1 MTTTPGPTAIVPDET
16 QSRRQASLR
25 SAVAPIAR
33 HLADETVVEIMLNA
47 DGRIWVERAGEG
59 MFEAGRMRPDD
70 ALRMLRLVATEMN
83 TELSERNP
91 SLAGKLP
98 IWGARVQAS
107 IPPVVE
113 APVFALRKP
122 ARLIFTLDQYV
133 ERMIITQD
141 EAQTLR
147 IAVRDRANILVG
159 GGTGSGKTTFANAL
173 LHEVAKAPDRV
184 YLVEDN
190 QELQCDAA
198 NKVQVLVQPPVY
210 TWNRAIMDAMRFRPD
225 RIVVGEVRD
234 GSALEL
240 LKAWN
245 TGHPGGI
252 ATVHAN
258 DTGAMLDRICQ
269 LVEEVVPR
277 APRALVAQ
285 TINLCVHLRRDTTHP
300 AGRSLTGMDRVVGVD
315 GKAKWRLEPVGRGRR
330 TAVEGVPRI

>member
-1 MTTTPGPTAIVPDET
+1 MMRPPATET
-16 QSRRQASLR
+16 QTRRHASLR
-25 SAVAPIAR
+25 TAVAPI
-33 HLADETVVEIMLNA
+33 LGYLDDELIVEIMLNA
-47 DGRIWVERAGEG
+47 DGRVWVERAGAG
-59 MFEAGRMRPDD
+59 MFEAGMMKADD

-83 TELSERNP
+83 TELSDRNP

-122 ARLIFTLDQYV
+122 ARLVFGLDDYV
-133 ERMIITQD
+133 ARGILTVD
-141 EAQTLR
+141 EAGALR
-147 IAVRDRANILVG
+147 AAVRDRLNILVG

-173 LHEVAKAPDRV
+173 LREVAGSTDRV

-190 QELQCDAA
+190 PELQCAA
-198 NKVQVLVQPPVY
+198 QNKVQVLVQPPTY

-225 RIVVGEVRD
+225 RIIVGEIRD
-234 GSALEL
+234 GSALEM

-258 DTGAMLDRICQ
+258 DTRAMLDRICQ
-269 LVEEVVPR
+269 LIEEIVPV
-277 APRALVAQ
+277 APRVLVAQ
-285 TINLCVHLRRDTTHP
+285 TINLCVHLRRDPLHP
-300 AGRSLTGMDRVVGVD
+300 AGRSLTGLDEVVGV
-315 GKAKWRLEPVGRGRR
+315 GEGGRWELSSIR
-330 TAVEGVPRI
+330 

>member
-1 MTTTPGPTAIVPDET
+1 LATGANET

-25 SAVAPIAR
+25 TAVAPIAR
-33 HLADETVVEIMLNA
+33 HLADDTVVEIMLNA
-47 DGRIWVERAGEG
+47 DGRVWVERAGEG
-59 MFEAGRMRPDD
+59 MFEAGRMGPED

-83 TELSERNP
+83 TELSDRNP

-122 ARLIFTLDQYV
+122 ARVVFGLDEYV
-133 ERMIITQD
+133 ARGILTRL
-141 EAQTLR
+141 EADALR
-147 IAVRDRANILVG
+147 AAVRDRLNILVG

-173 LHEVAKAPDRV
+173 LREIDGTAERV

-190 QELQCDAA
+190 PELQCAA
-198 NKVQVLVQPPVY
+198 PNKVQVLVQPPTY
-210 TWNRAIMDAMRFRPD
+210 TWNRAIIDAMRFRPD
-225 RIVVGEVRD
+225 RIIVGEIRD
-234 GSALEL
+234 GSALEM

-258 DTGAMLDRICQ
+258 DTRAMLDRVCQ
-269 LVEEVVPR
+269 LIEEVVPT
-277 APRALVAQ
+277 APRVLVSQ
-285 TINLCVHLRRDTTHP
+285 TVNVCVHLRRDPRHP
-300 AGRSLTGMDRVVGVD
+300 AGRSLTGIEEVVGIGED
-315 GKAKWRLEPVGRGRR
+315 GRWEMTSIR
-330 TAVEGVPRI
+330 